1 MTAVRVTTLATPMG
15 RVEVCE
21 DPVGVRGV
29 VLTEDKDFGPGDAAE
44 PTTALGRDMARYF
57 AGEPV
62 DFNAYPVDLEGY
74 TPFEVE
80 VLEAVRGIPYG
91 ATKTY
96 DDVANELGK
105 PHHGKVVAHT
115 LHRNRINI
123 VIPAHRVVR
132 ATGDLGDFE
141 AGAAWKTFLLKM
153 EGGL

>member
-1 MTAVRVTTLATPMG
+1 MTSMRVTTMASPMG

-21 DPVGVRGV
+21 APGGVRGV
-29 VLTEDKDFGPGDAAE
+29 VLTEDRDFDPEDADKPE
-44 PTTALGRDMARYF
+44 TALSKDIARYF

-62 DFNAYPVDLEGY
+62 DFNAYPVDLGGY

-96 DDVANELGK
+96 DEVANELEK

-123 VIPAHRVVR
+123 VIPGHRVVR
-132 ATGDLGDFE
+132 GSGDPGDFE
-141 AGAAWKTFLLKM
+141 AGAAWKTFLLGL
-153 EGGL
+153 EGSL